1 MKTLLDL
8 HGKASPFFNFK
19 KQKEKHREK
28 DDKNRNG
35 ANNLRKAAEAALQIS
50 FETLSKQAW

>member
-19 KQKEKHREK
+19 KQKEKHRGK

-50 FETLSKQAW
+50 FETLSKQA